1 MQRFTRLKNLALVVI
16 ISINSFSFGCQ
27 RSNVEVVTIKGSDTE
42 VNLVQELAERFME
55 NDAESSLTITGGGS
69 GFGIASLINRKTDIA
84 NSSRPL
90 NGKEQQLIDKQGFR
104 VYPVIFAQDAIAVV
118 VHPKTNI
125 TKLSLSDIGKIYRG
139 EVKNWKEF
147 GGSDTPIS
155 LYGRQSNSGTFVYFR
170 EVIVKGEYDA
180 TVKQMNGTAQIIE
193 AVKQDAGSIG
203 YVGIGYLISKKEE
216 VVNGLTPVSLIADG
230 KLPISPLDKTAILD
244 GSYPLVRPLFQFTNG
259 EPKGKSLQFLRYEL
273 SEEGQQI
280 VTSNGYFEINELQKK
295 ANNELGIGLN

>member
-16 ISINSFSFGCQ
+16 ISTNSFFLGCQ
-27 RSNVEVVTIKGSDTE
+27 HTNVETVVIKGSDTE

-55 NDAESSLTITGGGS
+55 TDADSSLTITGGGS

-90 NGKEQQLIDKQGFR
+90 NSKEKQLIDKQGFR

-118 VHPKTNI
+118 VHPKANVSE
-125 TKLSLSDIGKIYRG
+125 LSLSDIGKIYRG
-139 EVKNWKEF
+139 EAKNWKEF

-193 AVKQDAGSIG
+193 AVKQDAGGIG
-203 YVGIGYLISKKEE
+203 YVGIGYLLSKKDE
-216 VVNGLTPVSLIADG
+216 VVNGLTPVSLVVEG
-230 KLPISPLDKTAILD
+230 KPPISPLDKAAILE
-244 GSYPLVRPLFQFTNG
+244 GRYPLVRPLFQFTNG
-259 EPKGKSLQFLRYEL
+259 EPTGKSLKFLRYEL

-280 VTSNGYFEINELQKK
+280 VTKNGYFEINESQKK

>member
-1 MQRFTRLKNLALVVI
+1 MQRFICLKNLALAVI
-16 ISINSFSFGCQ
+16 ISTNSFFLGCQ
-27 RSNVEVVTIKGSDTE
+27 HTNVETVVIKGSDTE

-55 NDAESSLTITGGGS
+55 TDADSSLTITGGGS

-90 NGKEQQLIDKQGFR
+90 NSKEKQLIDKQGFR

-125 TKLSLSDIGKIYRG
+125 TELSLLDIGKIYRG
-139 EVKNWKEF
+139 EAKNWKEF
-147 GGSDTPIS
+147 GGSDIPIS

-170 EVIVKGEYDA
+170 EVVVKGEYDA

-216 VVNGLTPVSLIADG
+216 VVNGLTPVSLVAEG
-230 KLPISPLDKTAILD
+230 KPPISPLDKTAILN

-280 VTSNGYFEINELQKK
+280 VTKNGYFEINESQKK
-295 ANNELGIGLN
+295 TNNELGIGLN